1 MHEMSLCESIVGVL
15 EAAAREQQFSRVRR
29 VRLTVGALA
38 GVELT
43 ALRFGF
49 EVVSRD
55 TLADGATLE
64 ILPRPG
70 QAYCFQCGDTV
81 SIQQRFDP
89 CPGCGGHRL
98 QVTGGDELKIKDLE
112 VE

>member
-1 MHEMSLCESIVGVL
+1 MHEMSLCESLLGIIEEQSRV
-15 EAAAREQQFSRVRR
+15 QQFTRVRR

-38 GVELT
+38 GVEES

-49 EVVSRD
+49 EVVSRH
-55 TLADGATLE
+55 TLAEGSQLE
-64 ILPRPG
+64 ILPLPG
-70 QAYCFQCGDTV
+70 EAFCFQCGKTV
-81 SIQQRFDP
+81 AVAQRYDP
-89 CPGCGGHRL
+89 CPGCGGYRL